1 MMLKYNILFLLLLP
15 MAVLADKGD
24 TEFKKTIEKNFTV
37 NNGATLDILNKF
49 GKIVLRTWSKN
60 EVKAT
65 IVITG
70 YGKSTSEAEDIAG
83 MVDVESINSPGAV
96 RLATSYNPRSGS
108 KWLFSWG
115 NKKDSKDYVKID
127 YEVYVPQSLSKLI
140 VENQFGDV
148 IADKLPF
155 AADMRLN
162 YCFYD
167 IREISGALMMNINY
181 CQKGKIGK
189 AGKVVLKAGY
199 SSMNSDRIDELVVR
213 SNYSDY
219 DIKSVGKIEVQSN
232 YDNYRINDAGKV
244 FSRSNYTDFKINE
257 LQGEVNMTLTYGNA
271 DIRALTTGFT
281 GADFRLTYS
290 DIKLGVPQRQ
300 ALQLDAVLSYGDL
313 RLGGLEL
320 KNKNTIKK
328 NTQLIMTGVT
338 ENGNEQSPVI
348 RVQGSY
354 SSVGLKSL

>member
-1 MMLKYNILFLLLLP
+1 MLKYNILFLLLLP
-15 MAVLADKGD
+15 VIALADKGD
-24 TEFKKTIEKNFTV
+24 AEFKKTIEKNFTV
-37 NNGATLDILNKF
+37 SNGATVEILNKY
-49 GKIVLRTWSKN
+49 GRIVLRTWNKN

-65 IVITG
+65 IVVTG

-83 MVDVESINSPGAV
+83 MVDVESSNSSGAV
-96 RLATSYNPRSGS
+96 KLVTSYNPRSGN

-140 VENQFGDV
+140 IENQFGDV
-148 IADKLPF
+148 IADRLPF

-167 IREISGALMMNINY
+167 IREISGALTMNMNY

-189 AGKVVLKAGY
+189 AGKVNLKASY
-199 SSMNSDRIDELVVR
+199 SNINSDRIDELVVR
-213 SNYSDY
+213 SNYSEY
-219 DIKSVGKIEVQSN
+219 DIKSVGKIDIQSN
-232 YDNYRINDAGKV
+232 YDNYRLNEAGKV
-244 FSRSNYTDFKINE
+244 FSKSNYTDFKINE
-257 LQGEVNMTLTYGNA
+257 LQGEATMTLTYGNV
-271 DIRALTTGFT
+271 DIKALTAGFKGT
-281 GADFRLTYS
+281 DFRLTYS
-290 DIKLGVPQRQ
+290 DVKMGVSQRL
-300 ALQLDAVLSYGDL
+300 AFQLDVVLSYGDL
-313 RLGGLEL
+313 HLGELEL

-328 NTQLIMTGVT
+328 NTQLIMTGIT

-354 SSVGLKSL
+354 SSVGLKRL